1 MVEEQLYK
9 KILFPTDGSKYAQK
23 AEKDALF
30 LAEASGA
37 ELIILSVVENSFSV
51 GLPADDTTF
60 RITEMLKEDVKNNLN
75 NAKNDIGDNVKVT
88 TKIGEGSPADVILK
102 TAENENIDLIVMGSS
117 GKTGFD
123 RFIMGSVAERVVKAA
138 KCKVLVIH

>member
-9 KILFPTDGSKYAQK
+9 RILFPTDGSKYAQK

-30 LAEASGA
+30 LQKLLA
-37 ELIILSVVENSFSV
+37 ELIILSVGNPFSV

-75 NAKNDIGDNVKVT
+75 NAKM
-88 TKIGEGSPADVILK
+88 IL
-102 TAENENIDLIVMGSS
+102 
-117 GKTGFD
+117 
-123 RFIMGSVAERVVKAA
+123 
-138 KCKVLVIH
+138 

>member
-60 RITEMLKEDVKNNLN
+60 RITEMLKEDVKNNLS
-75 NAKNDIGDNVKVT
+75 NAKNDIGENVKVT

-102 TAENENIDLIVMGSS
+102 TAENEKSWKILLL
-117 GKTGFD
+117 K
-123 RFIMGSVAERVVKAA
+123 R
-138 KCKVLVIH
+138 L

>member
-9 KILFPTDGSKYAQK
+9 RILFPTDGSKYAQK

-51 GLPADDTTF
+51 GLPADDTTV
-60 RITEMLKEDVKNNLN
+60 RITERLKEDVKNNLN

-138 KCKVLVIH
+138 KCKVLVVH